1 MPAERPNRPRSLER
15 VRAWALVVSS
25 NPEATA
31 AQIAAQ
37 FTQGGDDWVIVR
49 ADVVQG
55 AHNLVVP
62 IDAANETAFQAA
74 LAMVQG
80 ATGVQQVGVERV
92 VAHYPSPT
100 HRAHTFVTQSE
111 IDEFPVPDF
120 TSPGRHPKSP
130 GSNPWG

>member
-1 MPAERPNRPRSLER
+1 MPAERPSRPMNVER
-15 VRAWALVVSS
+15 VRAWALVVSA

-62 IDAANETAFQAA
+62 IDAASEAAFQAA

-80 ATGVQQVGVERV
+80 AAGVQQVGVERV
-92 VAHYPSPT
+92 VQHYPSPT

-111 IDEFPVPDF
+111 IDEYPVPDF

-130 GSNPWG
+130 GSNP